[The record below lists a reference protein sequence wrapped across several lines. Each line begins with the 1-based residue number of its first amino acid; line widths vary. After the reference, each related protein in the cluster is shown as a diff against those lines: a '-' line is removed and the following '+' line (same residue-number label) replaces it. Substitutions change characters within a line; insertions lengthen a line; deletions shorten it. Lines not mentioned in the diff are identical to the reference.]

1 MASTAQNPS
10 LTDARR
16 ALLARRIRLF
26 VAATISYNAIE
37 AVVAIGEG
45 ARVSS
50 TALVGFGLDSVIE
63 VSSAAAVAWQF
74 AGRDPEA
81 REKIALRIIAFS
93 FFGLATYVTVDAV
106 RALVGAGEA
115 EHSTLGILL
124 AALSLAV
131 MPVLSYAQRR
141 AGRELGSLSAVA
153 DSKQTLLCTYLSAVL
168 LVGLALNSLFGWSW
182 ADPIAGLVIAA
193 IAVREGINAW
203 RVRPAARHRQPSRQS
218 RPGPAAAAATTRPP
232 ARWCE
237 SSAHA
242 RARSASTDS
251 VGHHVQRKRLRSR
264 TLSTYMGGDR
274 LRVGIRPMPTIGI
287 PNSPRRVR
295 LSCNAERDAVPRRT
309 RTTTGRTPWTK
320 DQDGFP
326 ENPR

>member
-1 MASTAQNPS
+1 MWLRLMASP

-16 ALLARRIRLF
+16 DLLSRRIRLF
-26 VAATISYNAIE
+26 VAATISYNVIE
-37 AVVAIGEG
+37 AIVAITEG

-106 RALVGAGEA
+106 RALLGAGEA
-115 EHSTLGILL
+115 RHSTVGIVL
-124 AALSLAV
+124 AALSLIV

-168 LVGLALNSLFGWSW
+168 LVGLVLNSAFGWSW
-182 ADPIAGLVIAA
+182 ADPVAGLVIAG
-193 IAVREGINAW
+193 IAVREGVNAW
-203 RVRPAARHRQPSRQS
+203 RGDTCCV
-218 RPGPAAAAATTRPP
+218 PP
-232 ARWCE
+232 V
-237 SSAHA
+237 SA
-242 RARSASTDS
+242 D
-251 VGHHVQRKRLRSR
+251 
-264 TLSTYMGGDR
+264 GG
-274 LRVGIRPMPTIGI
+274 
-287 PNSPRRVR
+287 
-295 LSCNAERDAVPRRT
+295 
-309 RTTTGRTPWTK
+309 TGR
-320 DQDGFP
+320 DDCCD
-326 ENPR
+326 R